1 MKKFIAAIFLGGL
14 FFSLNSPAADLKE
27 SKFTQV
33 VNEVQVITSDKSIKA
48 AAVNGLF
55 DMPDVLRTG
64 PSSRAELVA
73 ADRTITRVG
82 ANTIFSFDQANR
94 TVDLQQG
101 SLLFHSDKGKG
112 GGTIRTGAATASVLG
127 TTLIV
132 VTTPSGGFKVLLL
145 EGHGEVHFANGKK
158 QHLDAG
164 QMTFVLPGG
173 LPGPVFYFLLRE
185 QVSHSLLVQGFN
197 QPLSSLP
204 LINHVIGVQNKLIL
218 SGKAVDTGLVV
229 AGEPNP
235 ANPSTVPVVFIPNGL
250 SVSAPPSPSDSGLVK
265 LNSSS
270 GIPDIANFV
279 NEDFSSFQTVN
290 ISAHTVILENVAF
303 ALGSVITVLTET
315 GQVADY
321 PNTSAPIEAG
331 KLNIEIGDTYG
342 GLPLQNYITTTPG
355 APGIYSGKLPL

>member
-33 VNEVQVITSDKSIKA
+33 VNEVQVIASDKSIKPA
-48 AAVNGLF
+48 AIDGLF

-64 PSSRAELVA
+64 TASRAELVA

-82 ANTIFSFDQANR
+82 ANTIFYFDQANR

-173 LPGPVFYFLLRE
+173 LPGPVFFFRLSD
-185 QVSHSLLVQGFN
+185 QVAHSLLVQGFN

-204 LINHVIGVQNKLIL
+204 LINNVIGTQNKLIL
-218 SGKAVDTGLVV
+218 SGQAVDTGLLV

-235 ANPSTVPVVFIPNGL
+235 ANPSTVPVVYIPDAPT
-250 SVSAPPSPSDSGLVK
+250 VSAPPSPGDSGVTSP
-265 LNSSS
+265 NSLIS
-270 GIPDIANFV
+270 GIPNAISPL

-290 ISAHTVILENVAF
+290 LSAHTVILQNVQF
-303 ALGSVITVLTET
+303 AIGSKVTILTDT
-315 GQVADY
+315 GILAPN
-321 PNTSAPIEAG
+321 PNTSASVVPG
-331 KLNIEIGDTYG
+331 DLNFYNGVTVG
-342 GLPLQNYITTTPG
+342 GLPAQNFMTGTAGT
-355 APGIYSGKLPL
+355 AGIYSGKL